1 MFIPELEGL
10 RSAFEELR
18 IDQTEINK
26 VINTLH
32 TQSGDLHDSS
42 FLNLRVP
49 ESAFGGSAH
58 AGQLGYHHS
67 RAQEVVSATLKGVVA
82 DLQRFRDGI
91 QHAEKLVREADT
103 DSAAELTKKRQA
115 TELLS
120 SAAGYSEGDRRNHE
134 ARNAA
139 GGEQG

>member
-32 TQSGDLHDSS
+32 TQSGDLHESR
-42 FLNLRVP
+42 FQNLDVP
-49 ESAFGGSAH
+49 AAAFGGSAS

-67 RAQEVVSATLKGVVA
+67 RAHQVVSDTLKGVVA
-82 DLQRFRDGI
+82 DLQRFREGI
-91 QHAEKLVREADT
+91 QRAETLVQEADA
-103 DSAAELTKKRQA
+103 DSADQLNRKRQA
-115 TELLS
+115 TELL
-120 SAAGYSEGDRRNHE
+120 ADVAGYSEGDRRNHE
-134 ARNAA
+134 ARNQP
-139 GGEQG
+139 GGGH